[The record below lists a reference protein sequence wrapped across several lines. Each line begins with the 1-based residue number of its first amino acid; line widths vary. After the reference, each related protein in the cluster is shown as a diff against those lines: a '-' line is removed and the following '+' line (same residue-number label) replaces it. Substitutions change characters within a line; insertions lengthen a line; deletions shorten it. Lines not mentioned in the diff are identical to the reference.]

1 MPGATPFRLRPL
13 FAYHLELVK
22 LISGSSCQLGSL
34 TLATAFSIRE
44 KSLQQFI
51 PREPVVCCDVGDNG
65 GKSADLE
72 RIVSGD
78 RDVVFAGWSV
88 TVSLRWL
95 PVWRVIW

>member
-1 MPGATPFRLRPL
+1 L
-13 FAYHLELVK
+13 
-22 LISGSSCQLGSL
+22 
-34 TLATAFSIRE
+34 
-44 KSLQQFI
+44 LQQLI

-78 RDVVFAGWSV
+78 RDVVFAGGV
-88 TVSLRWL
+88 VAVSLRWL